1 MSIPKYG
8 LIEAIRTVRTEQHLG
23 YDEAA
28 AKVVAVF
35 RSKGWDIPEFF
46 ERRYPVKKEK
56 RK

>member
-46 ERRYPVKKEK
+46 ERRYPVNKEK
-56 RK
+56 K